1 MSWCEMTEKEVKKEK
16 MMMSGVY
23 SFKKK
28 CLVLSSGPISC
39 LVRPRAHLR
48 LSATLLFFIHVF
60 KEKILLCE
68 TRGCIVGHSGKER
81 SGRKGKEGEK

>member
-1 MSWCEMTEKEVKKEK
+1 MSWCEMTEEEVRKK

-23 SFKKK
+23 SFKK
-28 CLVLSSGPISC
+28 CLVLSGPISC